1 MTEEKCRMNRRC
13 SQVLSSDRNYISFA
27 KCYMTLGVLR
37 ESFASEM
44 FWLSSCSDVDSS
56 ALAEYRS
63 TASSFL
69 RAQSEEL
76 RDRCEEG
83 TSAYC
88 IWDAHNPTVI
98 VGQEEIEIAPTTR
111 ILPDHQILPPHRN
124 CPLSPVPDILTAK
137 TVCLSSILTPDC
149 GARDA

>member
-1 MTEEKCRMNRRC
+1 MT
-13 SQVLSSDRNYISFA
+13 F
-27 KCYMTLGVLR
+27 GVLQ
-37 ESFASEM
+37 ESFASENVLAFELLRGRWKSACGGM
-44 FWLSSCSDVDSS
+44 QRCKLFSRVHSD
-56 ALAEYRS
+56 
-63 TASSFL
+63 
-69 RAQSEEL
+69 EEL
-76 RDRCEEG
+76 CDRCEEG

-88 IWDAHNPTVI
+88 IWDADNPTVI

-111 ILPDHQILPPHRN
+111 ILPDHQISPPHRN